1 MNPRDGIYIGM
12 GNKDIS
18 FKCVDI
24 ENPPKFYVSVVSGT
38 YIVSCCEN

>member
-24 ENPPKFYVSVVSGT
+24 ENPAKFYVSFDVRH
-38 YIVSCCEN
+38 IHRILL

>member
-24 ENPPKFYVSVVSGT
+24 ENPPKVFTCSPCPARIPLYR
-38 YIVSCCEN
+38 